1 MRVLVFRCFRIRS
14 SPYTPTYHPCKEAYT
29 PLILADGSSLY
40 LDNHMRPN
48 KLVFECLGLNNP
60 TIRCKS
66 TYLDRRLP
74 YSLRPLRP
82 PQKQLPEKAR
92 VLVLIFYIYCL
103 FEIA

>member
-48 KLVFECLGLNNP
+48 KLVFECLVINTPTFGCNP
-60 TIRCKS
+60 
-66 TYLDRRLP
+66 TYLDRSLP
-74 YSLRPLRP
+74 SPPPPPPP

-92 VLVLIFYIYCL
+92 VLVLIFY
-103 FEIA
+103 